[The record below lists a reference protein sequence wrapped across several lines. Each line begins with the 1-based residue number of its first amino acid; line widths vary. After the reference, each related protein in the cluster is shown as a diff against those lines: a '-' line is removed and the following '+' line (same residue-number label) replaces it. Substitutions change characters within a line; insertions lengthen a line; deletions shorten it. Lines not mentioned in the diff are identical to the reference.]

1 MVTDVAAKKLA
12 TTAADCGACRDAFL
26 YDAGDPH
33 CALHLQQRAFPPRWR
48 NWLGALLSTSTSQVV
63 LIGILVHRIQHCRG
77 LRLGN
82 PLSTLLF
89 ILAFDPL
96 QRILGKATE
105 LGVLT
110 KLRGRMARLRTSMYV
125 DDAII
130 FVNPPRED
138 VIALKEIL

>member
-1 MVTDVAAKKLA
+1 M
-12 TTAADCGACRDAFL
+12 
-26 YDAGDPH
+26 
-33 CALHLQQRAFPPRWR
+33 ALLQQRAFPPRWR

-130 FVNPPRED
+130 FVNPP
-138 VIALKEIL
+138 

>member
-1 MVTDVAAKKLA
+1 MGLPHGFAAATCLPSKMEKLV
-12 TTAADCGACRDAFL
+12 G
-26 YDAGDPH
+26 GPS
-33 CALHLQQRAFPPRWR
+33 LHLY
-48 NWLGALLSTSTSQVV
+48 LSSV
-63 LIGILVHRIQHCRG
+63 LIGILGHRIQHCRG
-77 LRLGN
+77 LRLGD

-110 KLRGRMARLRTSMYV
+110 KLRGRTARLRTSMYV